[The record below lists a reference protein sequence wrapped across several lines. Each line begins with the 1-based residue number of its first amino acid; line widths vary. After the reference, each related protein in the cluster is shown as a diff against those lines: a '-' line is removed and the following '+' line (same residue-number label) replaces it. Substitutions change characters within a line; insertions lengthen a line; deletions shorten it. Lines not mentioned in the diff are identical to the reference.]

1 MSKLNAMASRIEEL
15 EDALAACQARL
26 SSESHPL
33 LQGDLLKIKATK
45 SQATV
50 PEAPSSEL
58 LSETLGTLTIGENG
72 NLKYFGRSG
81 GSEVCTSLS
90 ERSYVPTSSHYRV
103 C

>member
-1 MSKLNAMASRIEEL
+1 MTSRIEEL
-15 EDALAACQARL
+15 EDALATCQARL

-33 LQGDLLKIKATK
+33 LQGDLLKIKTTK
-45 SQATV
+45 DQATV
-50 PEAPSSEL
+50 PETPSSEL

-90 ERSYVPTSSHYRV
+90 KGSYVPTAPHHRV